1 MYASFLKIRAP
12 CIMSFLLCR
21 LNFDFFYGAVRDW
34 RVILIKIRFAAIIF
48 IAVALLFYGCAY
60 RFAGG
65 GDLPASVK
73 KVSISV
79 LENKTAESGI
89 ENIITNDII
98 YEFTRRGKIVAK
110 KDDADA
116 YLTGVIESAN
126 DAAISHSSSQ
136 TSLERRVTVVLGL
149 KLKDRSGNIIWTG
162 KDIAADQAFAV
173 MADKIETEQKR
184 RTAIVVLS
192 KRLAENVYNRLTDN
206 F

>member
-1 MYASFLKIRAP
+1 ME
-12 CIMSFLLCR
+12 
-21 LNFDFFYGAVRDW
+21 GA
-34 RVILIKIRFAAIIF
+34 ILIKMRLTILFAA
-48 IAVALLFYGCAY
+48 AAGLLFYGCAY

-89 ENIITNDII
+89 ENMITNDLI
-98 YEFTRRGKIVAK
+98 YEFTKNGKIVAK
-110 KDDADA
+110 IDDADA
-116 YLTGVIESAN
+116 YLTGTIESAN
-126 DAAISHSSSQ
+126 DEAISHKGDH
-136 TSLERRVTVVLGL
+136 TSLERRVKVVLGL

-162 KDIAADQAFAV
+162 KDIAADQSFAV
-173 MADKIETEQKR
+173 MADKIETEKER
-184 RTAIVVLS
+184 RTAIAVLS